1 MLDGLNATAMNRSYG
16 GTNIN
21 MRETYITSEIGYLGP
36 FPRTVCVGD
45 KQEMKFGEN
54 DVGPYWMTSEE
65 RTKRKFE
72 QGTGSEKTRK
82 K

>member
-1 MLDGLNATAMNRSYG
+1 MNRSYG

-21 MRETYITSEIGYLGP
+21 MRDTYITTENGYLGP

-45 KQEMKFGEN
+45 KQDMKFQEN

-82 K
+82 KNRIDE